1 MSQKMSLIDRVIG
14 KEKITNPTSPYTYNT
29 QELDYSNKD
38 IEKGY
43 TFPYDDAEELSPP
56 KTSTQI
62 ESKKVEMITKKII
75 NSINNNISKYND
87 NENKIE
93 LSGGDKFTKFN
104 LLKIME
110 DHVPEKI
117 EMLEK
122 KIAVL
127 GEQLDRARYELKLF
141 CDIDQVLVTHSE
153 KRAVAITINSDKLE
167 MED

>member
-1 MSQKMSLIDRVIG
+1 MSLIDRVIG

-87 NENKIE
+87 NENKIK

-104 LLKIME
+104 LL
-110 DHVPEKI
+110 
-117 EMLEK
+117 
-122 KIAVL
+122 
-127 GEQLDRARYELKLF
+127 
-141 CDIDQVLVTHSE
+141 
-153 KRAVAITINSDKLE
+153 
-167 MED
+167 